1 LTLKTGNSLG
11 GESVKQ
17 EEIAKVDWIR
27 VTGRWQLSSKT
38 PQRGKNTAIGKRK
51 SAKGRD
57 VSERAVAE
65 ERKEIGEVKKPIG
78 R

>member
-1 LTLKTGNSLG
+1 M
-11 GESVKQ
+11 
-17 EEIAKVDWIR
+17 DWIR

-38 PQRGKNTAIGKRK
+38 PQRGKNIAIRKRK
-51 SAKGRD
+51 SAKERD

-65 ERKEIGEVKKPIG
+65 DRKDIGEVKKLVG

>member
-1 LTLKTGNSLG
+1 LS

-17 EEIAKVDWIR
+17 EEIAEVDWIR

-38 PQRGKNTAIGKRK
+38 PQRGKNTAIGKHT

-65 ERKEIGEVKKPIG
+65 ERKKIGEVKKPIG